1 MILSNTVGSHAQ
13 MDLIDMSSQ
22 EFAGY
27 KWILRYHDHHSGFA
41 HVGVLHTKTAKECG
55 KELIKI
61 LSTAI
66 VPEVLQSDNGGEFL
80 GDCIRLINAN
90 FPGVHVVKG
99 RARHPQSQGG
109 VERGNAPFK
118 EALQK
123 WMQGNGKD
131 WTVGVFMV
139 NAAINQCTSRVK
151 GEYSPYSIYYGQ
163 KLHSPCTFAMGETA
177 KIADTEYGI
186 QVAKKLL
193 QKIKKMEP
201 EPSISTDDLEDAM
214 AQGDELF
221 FKEEKM
227 TDEEK
232 QQSLFFAEREIDR
245 LVARTL
251 EHLGF
256 EKKRIK

>member
-55 KELIKI
+55 KELMKI

-80 GDCIRLINAN
+80 GDCVRLINAN

-123 WMQGNGKD
+123 WMQANGKD

-139 NAAINQCTSRVK
+139 NAAINQRTSRVK

-163 KLHSPCTFAMGETA
+163 KLRSPCTFAMGETA

-193 QKIKKMEP
+193 QIIKKMEP
-201 EPSISTDDLEDAM
+201 EPSISTEDLEDAM
-214 AQGDELF
+214 VKGGELF
-221 FKEEKM
+221 YKEEKM
-227 TDEEK
+227 NDEEK
-232 QQSLFFAEREIDR
+232 QQAFFYAE
-245 LVARTL
+245 
-251 EHLGF
+251 
-256 EKKRIK
+256 